1 MGYSQKK
8 CPSKKWPV
16 KGHFLME
23 GLGGVFSLEPYFC
36 KSVDSVIFLVSFL
49 VSFSVVPER
58 VNSRVG
64 WLLGVLYMYD

>member
-1 MGYSQKK
+1 MIGQ
-8 CPSKKWPV
+8 
-16 KGHFLME
+16 
-23 GLGGVFSLEPYFC
+23 PYFC

-64 WLLGVLYMYD
+64 WLLGVLYMIKIESVLLLISKSP